1 MPDEVAIG
9 GVLSI
14 LKLVSRLG
22 VYGCT
27 LVFSGATFAQAATF
41 TEPAKYFGG
50 TAIQLDVGYQPY
62 SIKGSD
68 LRLNYGSLQ
77 LPDQRYQ
84 GSSIPYFVGLSHT
97 IALGSQATIAAQI
110 EVNPVNRQY
119 VLSVLPGYAFTPNIQ
134 GYSKV
139 AFVHA
144 QVSVDVVNNQNKTA
158 STTGLTAGVGAKYL
172 LVSNWY
178 GFVEAN
184 YVKMNSFSL
193 QTNLNGLT
201 VTGQADYSGYN
212 IMAGIGYKF

>member
-1 MPDEVAIG
+1 MTDDIAVG
-9 GVLSI
+9 GVLNV
-14 LKLVSRLG
+14 LKLVSRVG
-22 VYGCT
+22 VYVCT
-27 LVFSGATFAQAATF
+27 LVFSGAIFAEAPSF
-41 TEPAKYFGG
+41 TEPAKYFSG
-50 TAIQLDVGYQPY
+50 TAIQFDVGYQPY

-68 LRLNYGSLQ
+68 LRLNYGYWQ

-97 IALGSQATIAAQI
+97 IVLGSQATIAAQI

-119 VLSVLPGYAFTPNIQ
+119 VLSVLPGYAFTPNMQ
-134 GYSKV
+134 GYAKV

-144 QVSVDVVNNQNKTA
+144 QVSVDVINNQNKTK
-158 STTGLTAGVGAKYL
+158 STTGLSAGVGAKYL

-193 QTNLNGLT
+193 QTKLNGLT
-201 VTGQADYSGYN
+201 VSGQADYSGYN